1 MIKNVFGLA
10 YGILLS
16 YLVWI
21 VFHYLTPL
29 IMSFGWLGFIGIL
42 VAGSIAEMFLY
53 GILLY
58 AITPV
63 LICCSWKV
71 IRHMVCASLVLFGI
85 SSIVEV
91 FNLDMEYTLVK
102 WFLAIP
108 YIAFICHLVISCCS
122 GILAYSDKGND

>member
-21 VFHYLTPL
+21 AFHYLTPL

-53 GILLY
+53 NILAVALL
-58 AITPV
+58 PV
-63 LICCSWKV
+63 LMCCSWGIV
-71 IRHMVCASLVLFGI
+71 RLIGCASFVVFGI
-85 SSIVEV
+85 SNIIEV

-102 WFLAIP
+102 WFIAIP
-108 YIAFICHLVISCCS
+108 YIMFIGHLVFATCS
-122 GILAYSDKGND
+122 GILTYSDEGNV